1 MTTETTTIASLI
13 TEAGETMPALM
24 NLVWKLATGNPL
36 LTLITVTG
44 IGMIGFSIFKRAKK
58 SVH

>member
-1 MTTETTTIASLI
+1 
-13 TEAGETMPALM
+13 MPALM

-44 IGMIGFSIFKRAKK
+44 IGMLGFTIFKRAKK
-58 SVH
+58 SVK